1 MKEKKIWAVI
11 PSAGSGSRMGKAVH
25 KQFIELR
32 NKPILVWTLEVF
44 QKMDEVEGVVLVCS
58 EEDRAQCEGLIEAY
72 HLDKV
77 RSVVRGGATRQA
89 SVRNGLRAVPEDCD
103 IVLIHDGARPFVL
116 PKEILETVGAA
127 GEFGG
132 ALLAVPVKDTIK
144 IASADGTVEDT
155 PIRSTLWAAQ
165 TPQTFVWSEILSA
178 HEKALAMG
186 DETCTDDSQIME
198 KYGNR
203 KVKIVKGSY
212 TNIKL
217 TTPEDLN
224 LAEEILNEREIV

>member
-1 MKEKKIWAVI
+1 MSEKKIWAVI

-32 NKPILVWTLEVF
+32 GKAILVWTLAIF
-44 QKMDEVEGVVLVCS
+44 QKMTEVEGIVLISS
-58 EEDRAQCEGLIEAY
+58 EEDRPQCEELIRTY

-77 RSVVRGGATRQA
+77 KDVVLGGATRQA
-89 SVRNGLRAVPEDCD
+89 SVRNGLRAVPKECD
-103 IVLIHDGARPFVL
+103 IVLIHDGARPFVR
-116 PKEILETVGAA
+116 KEEILSTIRAA
-127 GEFGG
+127 EDFGG

-144 IASADGTVEDT
+144 IAGDDGTVEDT
-155 PIRSTLWAAQ
+155 PIRSRLWAAQ
-165 TPQTFVWSEILSA
+165 TPQTFLLSEILSA

-186 DETCTDDSQIME
+186 DESCTDDSQIME

-203 KVKIVKGSY
+203 RVKIVEGSY

-224 LAEEILNEREIV
+224 LAEEILNERETV